1 MKRHFLAPLLLALA
15 ALLATSCQKDPVEP
29 QQERHS
35 IVILFENDVHC
46 AIDGYAR
53 IAGLRDAIADTA
65 WAALVSS
72 GDFLQGAVSGA
83 ISTGGYIVDIMRSMH
98 YDAVTP
104 GNHEFDYGVPR
115 LQELFDGFNAPV
127 LCCNLFDMQ
136 EHRLYDA
143 YTIRTYGDR
152 RVAFVGVLTPLTE
165 LSNERYSFYDSLDV
179 QHYTLRQNE

>member
-1 MKRHFLAPLLLALA
+1 MKRHFIAPLLLALA
-15 ALLATSCQKDPVEP
+15 ALMATSCQKDPVEP
-29 QQERHS
+29 QQERQS

-72 GDFLQGAVSGA
+72 GDYLQGTVVGA
-83 ISTGGYIVDIMRSMH
+83 ISHGQYIVDIMRTMR
-98 YDAVTP
+98 YDAVEL

-115 LQELFDGFNAPV
+115 LQELFAGFNAPV

-136 EHRLYDA
+136 GHRLYGV
-143 YTIRTYGDR
+143 YTTHAIYGG
-152 RVAFVGVLTPLTE
+152 VTLNLSAFSE
-165 LSNERYSFYDSLDV
+165 LAD
-179 QHYTLRQNE
+179 